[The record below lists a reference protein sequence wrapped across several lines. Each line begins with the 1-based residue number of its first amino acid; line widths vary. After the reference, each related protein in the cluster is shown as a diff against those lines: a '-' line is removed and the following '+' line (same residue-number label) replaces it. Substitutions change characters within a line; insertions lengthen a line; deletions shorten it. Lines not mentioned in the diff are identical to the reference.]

1 MEMDMPSPS
10 VELTRLFTEALNARD
25 LDALRALV
33 SEDAEFPSPT
43 GKALHGHEGLE
54 RVVEAARRTD
64 LLLAREGPEDI
75 GDGTGAARVT
85 VPVRELVSKSEQ
97 HGSAVFEVRHG
108 RIAEFE
114 VVAAR

>member
-1 MEMDMPSPS
+1 METHMPTPS
-10 VELTRLFTEALNARD
+10 VEITRLFTEALNARD

-43 GKALHGHEGLE
+43 GNALHGHEGLE
-54 RVVEAARRTD
+54 RVVAAAGRTD

-75 GDGTGAARVT
+75 ADGTGAARVT
-85 VPVRELVSKSEQ
+85 VPVRELVSKTEQ
-97 HGSAVFEVRHG
+97 HASAVFEVRHG

-114 VVAAR
+114 VITPR